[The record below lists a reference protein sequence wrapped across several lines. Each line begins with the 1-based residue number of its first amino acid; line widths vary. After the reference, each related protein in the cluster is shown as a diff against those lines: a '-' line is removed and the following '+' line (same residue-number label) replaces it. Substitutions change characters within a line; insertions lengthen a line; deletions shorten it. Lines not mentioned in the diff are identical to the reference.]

1 MEVVLSFIK
10 VSSDNVLKLTELL
23 FTWNLSDLLGVPSL
37 DVVDTL
43 EVADTLDKL
52 FFWCSKSKNVNC

>member
-1 MEVVLSFIK
+1 M
-10 VSSDNVLKLTELL
+10 KLTELS